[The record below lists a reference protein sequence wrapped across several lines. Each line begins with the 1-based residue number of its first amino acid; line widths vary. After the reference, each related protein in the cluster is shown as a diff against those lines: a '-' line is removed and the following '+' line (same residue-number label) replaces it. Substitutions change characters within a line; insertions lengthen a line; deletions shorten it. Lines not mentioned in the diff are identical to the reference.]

1 VGYAPEGAFVAMATE
16 EWDDERLGNDEPPDG
31 EAA

>member
-1 VGYAPEGAFVAMATE
+1 VLAAMVVD
-16 EWDDERLGNDEPPDG
+16 EWDDERLGNDESQQG